1 MTSRKEQKG
10 ATMDGDYIALS
21 PKVLPVPMAYIEQT
35 RRQYNGLGYPPYE
48 WFEAE
53 DAPVLAKISKPLD
66 ESKLGLIS
74 TAGTYVAGQQAYYY
88 KDDASIREIPS
99 NTDVSDLRF
108 SHIME
113 NYLVE
118 AWQDPGVVFPIE
130 ALRKLDKDGMV
141 GELAEEFLACMGG
154 IYSQRRVNEELIP
167 QLEAVVDRQ
176 RLDLLLLV
184 PL

>member
-1 MTSRKEQKG
+1 
-10 ATMDGDYIALS
+10 MDGDYRALS
-21 PKVLPVPMAYIEQT
+21 PKLLPVPMAYIEKT